1 MSNGSVGPKLLA
13 GFGQSIEERII
24 SELGATP
31 SDQFPELEDVKNPA
45 GESTGYVHVFKAE
58 KLDKA
63 ACMSINVMPG
73 GRYFNI
79 HIIPQAQYNIPRFNF
94 EGMVTSHGS
103 KISMDLYPDIDVIM
117 DIHKFKELCSGVTSI
132 YDKARKSEITFQ
144 PSRYTHMRAF
154 CSPYFLNAPDVAPKN
169 LTILEE
175 IANQYFDVWLN
186 IYHAAE
192 LLGAREAEERQLRRE
207 HIARTIVEMDPDRD
221 MIVKVY
227 GEEAVCSIE
236 AAMMV

>member
-1 MSNGSVGPKLLA
+1 VTSSPISPKLLA
-13 GFGQSIEERII
+13 GFGKSIEERII

-31 SDQFPELEDVKNPA
+31 ADKFSELEDIKNLA
-45 GESTGYVHVFKAE
+45 DESTGYVRVFKAE

-103 KISMDLYPDIDVIM
+103 QISMDLYPDIDVIM
-117 DIHKFKELCSGVTSI
+117 DIREFQEQCAGVTPI
-132 YDKARKSEITFQ
+132 YDEAKKTDIDFR
-144 PSRYTHMRAF
+144 PSRYVHMRAF
-154 CSPYFLNAPDVAPKN
+154 CSPYFLNASGAAAEYLPE
-169 LTILEE
+169 LEE
-175 IANQYFDVWLN
+175 IANQYFDEWLK
-186 IYHAAE
+186 IYKAAE
-192 LLGAREAEERQLRRE
+192 LLGTREADERQLRRE
-207 HIARTIVEMDPDRD
+207 HIARIIVEMDPDRD
-221 MIVKVY
+221 MVVKAY
-227 GEEAVCSIE
+227 GEETVCAIE

>member
-1 MSNGSVGPKLLA
+1 VTSSPISPKLLA
-13 GFGQSIEERII
+13 GFGKSIEERII

-31 SDQFPELEDVKNPA
+31 SGQFSELEDIKNLA
-45 GESTGYVHVFKAE
+45 DESTGYVRVFKAE

-103 KISMDLYPDIDVIM
+103 QVSMDLYPDIDVIM
-117 DIHKFKELCSGVTSI
+117 DISEFKELCGGLTPI
-132 YDKARKSEITFQ
+132 YDKARKTEIAFR
-144 PSRYTHMRAF
+144 PSRYVHMRAF
-154 CSPYFLNAPDVAPKN
+154 CSPYFLNASGAAAEYLPE
-169 LTILEE
+169 LEE
-175 IANQYFDVWLN
+175 IANQYFDEWLK
-186 IYHAAE
+186 IYKAAE
-192 LLGAREAEERQLRRE
+192 LLGTREADERQLRRE
-207 HIARTIVEMDPDRD
+207 HIARIIVEMDPDRD
-221 MIVKVY
+221 MVVKVY
-227 GEEAVCSIE
+227 GEETVCAIE